1 MKSFKSLIIILFLL
15 TTLRVS
21 SQTISGTFF
30 NLPQQKV
37 YLNAYRGL
45 YLELIDSVMMSIDK
59 RVEFNTPLVKGM
71 YQIETEHGFT
81 MDLLYEDGDIS
92 FLLKD
97 ADKIEEVE
105 FIDSQL
111 NADWYKYLIRKNE
124 MLKSQKL
131 LLPLVRSY
139 NKNSEF
145 YLETK
150 NEYNRL
156 QESFDSFTDSLLKND
171 NYASTLIRVD
181 KLPYIDIE
189 LDYEKQRNELIAN
202 FFNDVDF
209 NDLSLIPTNV
219 LTTKI
224 LDFLSLQQVP
234 GQSEEQQMMAIILAV
249 DNVLYRAT
257 VNFEMYKF
265 IFQYLIEGFNVLAY
279 DEIVDYMTRIPYSEE
294 LVCDDSQY
302 EELHSIVEFNSRVKI
317 GSKAENISGVTIF
330 NEEFDMYEID
340 SDFTIV
346 YFWSYSCGHCR
357 ENIKHLKTFL
367 EENRD
372 FTLVAVS
379 VKGDLKKIKSLV
391 KKNKVNSYFYHDGLE
406 WNSPHVNNYAVTS
419 TPSFYILDKNKNI
432 IYKPFDF
439 EEFVQ
444 FVNIIKQ

>member
-1 MKSFKSLIIILFLL
+1 MKILKSLIIILFLL

-81 MDLLYEDGDIS
+81 MDLLYEDGGIS

-145 YLETK
+145 YIETK

-181 KLPYIDIE
+181 KLPYIDVE

-219 LTTKI
+219 LTNKI
-224 LDFLSLQQVP
+224 LDFLSLQQHP
-234 GQSEEQQMMAIILAV
+234 GQNKDQQIMAVILGV
-249 DNVLYRAT
+249 DNVLYRAS
-257 VNFEMYKF
+257 VNYDMYKF
-265 IFQYLIEGFNVLAY
+265 IFQYLMEGFKELAY
-279 DEIVDYMTRIPYSEE
+279 DDIVDYMTRVPYSDEIECDENQYNE
-294 LVCDDSQY
+294 L
-302 EELHSIVEFNSRVKI
+302 LNIVEFNSRVKL
-317 GSKAENISGVTIF
+317 GSKAENISGTTIY
-330 NEEFDMYEID
+330 NEEFDMYDID

-346 YFWSYSCGHCR
+346 YFWSYTCEHCR
-357 ENIKHLKTFL
+357 ENIRYLKTFL
-367 EENRD
+367 EENPD

-391 KKNKVNSYFYHDGLE
+391 KKNKVNSYFYHDGME
-406 WNSPHVNNYAVTS
+406 WDSPHVYNYAVTA
-419 TPSFYILDKNKNI
+419 TPSFYLLDKNKNI
-432 IYKPFDF
+432 IFKPYNFD
-439 EEFVQ
+439 ELVQ